1 VNDSV
6 RERIVRN
13 NYTFREANEQI
24 RASADKYDAPIERIP
39 FLCECPVPSCTEVL
53 RLTLAEYSDVRAHPA
68 HFFTA
73 PGHEQA
79 DVAVGRVV
87 SRESGYV
94 VLEKTMKTATS
105 SLA

>member
-1 VNDSV
+1 MNDSV

-24 RASADKYDAPIERIP
+24 RAKADEYDAPIERIP

-53 RLTLAEYSDVRAHPA
+53 RLTLAEYSDVREDPA
-68 HFFTA
+68 RFFTA

-79 DVAVGRVV
+79 DATVGHVV

-94 VLEKTMKTATS
+94 VVEKDGEDRDQ
-105 SLA
+105 

>member
-6 RERIVRN
+6 RERIVQN

-24 RASADKYDAPIERIP
+24 RAKADEYDAPIERVP
-39 FLCECPVPSCTEVL
+39 FLCECPVPSCTQIL
-53 RLTLAEYSDVRAHPA
+53 RLTLAEYEEVRANPR

-79 DVAVGRVV
+79 DASVGHVV
-87 SRESGYV
+87 SRESDYV
-94 VLEKTMKTATS
+94 IVEKDEQVSKE
-105 SLA
+105 